1 MITDKKHL
9 LSNLFRFK
17 VSYKKQ
23 KGVHMQYPYPLE
35 DHPVIKL
42 FEQIGERPPYI
53 RYRCPCCGEELEPE
67 EMVYL
72 GDEGIIGCTA
82 CICCAEAQD
91 ALGPD
96 KAA

>member
-1 MITDKKHL
+1 LITDKKHL
-9 LSNLFRFK
+9 LSNLFCFE

-53 RYRCPCCGEELEPE
+53 RYHCPCCGEELEPE
-67 EMVYL
+67 EM
-72 GDEGIIGCTA
+72 A